1 MSSRMP
7 VLIVLVSLLAVAE
20 LVVLALYVREVG
32 RSADA
37 LVQLEY
43 AQGAAAIAT
52 ARASRCLRAEP

>member
-52 ARASRCLRAEP
+52 TRASRCPRAEP